1 MTAEMLDK
9 SFTVV
14 VWETFDYQVLI
25 PMDFK
30 LLSLTHKIFSPAN
43 ASILSPTI
51 TKIAFFLL
59 KEFHMVVNKTSVNKS
74 Y

>member
-30 LLSLTHKIFSPAN
+30 LLSLTHKIFPP
-43 ASILSPTI
+43 LM
-51 TKIAFFLL
+51 LQY
-59 KEFHMVVNKTSVNKS
+59 FHQL
-74 Y
+74 